1 MAQELNMPE
10 TKTEIRVRFPPSPTG
25 YLHIGGARTA
35 LYNWLLVKKLGG
47 KLVLRIEDT
56 DVERSTEASA
66 QAILEGLE
74 WMGITWD
81 EGPYLQSDYADQHR
95 ETAAELVKK
104 GAAYH
109 CYCTK
114 EELAVKREA
123 AQAAKQSFQG
133 YDGTCRDLT
142 EEQRAAFEAE
152 GRESVVRFRV
162 ERGEGSVGFDDL
174 VFGPTEV
181 SLAELDDFVIV
192 RSNGVPLYVLSN
204 VADDHRDRITH
215 VLRGADHLVNTPKQ
229 VMLYRAMGWDVPEFA
244 HMALTLDPKKAK
256 ISKRRHG
263 EVVAVQ
269 FYRDHGFL
277 PWAFCNF
284 MANLGWSTGDDREI
298 YETPADLIEAFSIE
312 GMAKRNSVFNYR
324 KGDPKFI
331 TDPKAI
337 HVNAQHLR
345 TMAVA
350 DLAPHV
356 KQQLEAAS
364 IWNEAWDEG
373 GDRRDWFTETLE
385 LIRVRYNLLTDF
397 VTLGRAFFDDD
408 YPMDEKATR
417 KSLRKDPA
425 LAEYLPKLAD
435 RLEAL
440 ETYDLETTETTLR
453 ALVEELEIKPGLL
466 INAARVALT
475 GQGVGPGMFEL
486 FVAIGRDRA
495 CARLREKAKL
505 I

>member
-1 MAQELNMPE
+1 M
-10 TKTEIRVRFPPSPTG
+10 TEVRVRFPPSPTG

-47 KLVLRIEDT
+47 KLILRIEDT

-95 ETAAELVKK
+95 ETAEVLVQK
-104 GAAYH
+104 GAAYR

-114 EELAVKREA
+114 EELAEKREA
-123 AQAAKQSFQG
+123 AQAAKQRFQG

-142 EEQRAAFEAE
+142 DEQRATFEAE

-162 ERGEGSVGFDDL
+162 EQGAGSVRFDDL
-174 VFGPTEV
+174 VFGRTEV
-181 SLAELDDFVIV
+181 SLSELDDFVIV

-229 VMLYRAMGWDVPEFA
+229 VLLYRAMGWDVPQFA
-244 HMALTLDPKKAK
+244 HMALTLDPQKAK

-284 MANLGWSTGDDREI
+284 MALLGWSVGDDREI
-298 YETPADLIEAFSIE
+298 YETPEDLIQAFSIE
-312 GMAKRNSVFNYR
+312 GMGKRNSVFNYR

-337 HVNAQHLR
+337 HINAQHLR
-345 TMAVA
+345 NMAVA

-356 KQQLEAAS
+356 KKQLEGNS
-364 IWNEAWDEG
+364 IWNAAWDEG
-373 GDRRDWFTETLE
+373 GEQRAWFLQTLE

-397 VTLGRAFFDDD
+397 VTYARAFFDDD

-425 LAEYLPKLAD
+425 LAEYLPQLAA
-435 RLEAL
+435 RLEGL
-440 ETYDLETTETTLR
+440 NTYDLETTEAALRTL
-453 ALVEELEIKPGLL
+453 VDELSINPGLL

-475 GQGVGPGMFEL
+475 GQGVGPGIFEL
-486 FVAIGRDRA
+486 FVTLGQKRS
-495 CARLREKAKL
+495 CARLREKATL